1 MRFTCSRRMQVDQ
14 TKKTYSELIKLP
26 TFLERYEYCKLDGH
40 IGEDTFGVMR
50 NLNQIFYKSKEWQRF
65 RNYIIERDKA
75 CDLAIPELELDRYIY
90 IHHLNPLTK
99 ADLLNRAD
107 ALMDPENVVCVSRIT
122 HEAIHY
128 GTMDLLPKEWVE
140 RTPGDTSLW

>member
-1 MRFTCSRRMQVDQ
+1 MQVDQ

-50 NLNQIFYKSKEWQRF
+50 YLNQIFYKGKEWLRF

-75 CDLAIPELELDRYIY
+75 CDLAIPELELDRYIH

-99 ADLLNRAD
+99 ADLLNRSD

-128 GTMDLLPKEWVE
+128 GTIDLLPKEWVE
-140 RTPGDTSLW
+140 RSPGDTKLW